1 MVNYTSLRARPGE
14 TAKERTFKLTTVE
27 RLKAL
32 RAGLDAHF
40 EAQGT
45 TAHAHPDCIRLASW
59 NLREF
64 DNAKYGFRTRDA
76 LIFIAEIMAR
86 FDIIAVQ
93 EVNKDLRALKD
104 LLRIMGPDWTFLATD
119 QAPKG
124 RGNAER
130 FAFVY
135 NTKRVRSTLIAG
147 EVTLSGK
154 DRLMLPHSF
163 DYLPDAGLVV
173 ELPDGADLT
182 HPEQVYS
189 RKERGRTTRKLSE
202 DAEVDL
208 PPGTKLHLT
217 QGGTLVFR
225 SGHRISAEKEIDLG
239 SGALRSYGDAVGLR
253 LPTEEMEADEQQ
265 FARPPFFAT
274 FQAGWL
280 KLALCTVHIYY
291 GDEREGSAAMQTR
304 IREIERIAK
313 ALGDRAE
320 EENDSDS
327 DSFFFVLGDFNIV
340 GKSHD
345 TMAALQSNGFEIPP
359 EIQQIPEGTNVKRDK
374 FYDQIAYWAKTP
386 RRLRQGI
393 RDYARIEADAAG
405 VFDFFDHVFTTDQ
418 AGSYAPVIKD
428 EKARLNRARAREGK
442 APLTSDWDYED
453 WRTYQMSD
461 HLPMW
466 IELRT
471 DFADAYLDTLLD
483 VDDDDA

>member
-1 MVNYTSLRARPGE
+1 MVNYSSLRVRPGE
-14 TAKERTFKLTTVE
+14 PDAARQFKLKTVA
-27 RLKAL
+27 RLKTL

-40 EAQGT
+40 IAQGST
-45 TAHAHPDCIRLASW
+45 PHTHQDCIRMASW

-64 DNAKYGFRTRDA
+64 DNTKYGFRTRDA
-76 LIFIAEIMAR
+76 MIFIAEIMAR

-93 EVNKDLRALKD
+93 EVNKDLKALKD
-104 LLRIMGPDWTFLATD
+104 LLRLMGPDWSFLATD

-130 FAFVY
+130 FAFVF

-163 DYLPDAGLVV
+163 DYLPKSGLEV
-173 ELPDGADLT
+173 ELPDDAELT
-182 HPEQVYS
+182 HPETVYS
-189 RKERGRTTRKLSE
+189 RKVSGQSTRKLSE
-202 DAEVDL
+202 DALVDL
-208 PPGTKLHLT
+208 PPGTRLYLKD
-217 QGGTLVFR
+217 GGTLVFK
-225 SGHRISAEKEIDLG
+225 SGHLISADKEIDLG
-239 SGALRSYGDAVGLR
+239 TGSQRSYGDKVGLR
-253 LPTEEMEADEQQ
+253 LPTEEMDAEDQQ

-291 GDEREGSAAMQTR
+291 GSDRDGSAAMQTR
-304 IREIERIAK
+304 TREIERIAK
-313 ALGDRAE
+313 ALGDRAD

-340 GKSHD
+340 GKSHG
-345 TMAALQSNGFEIPP
+345 TMAALETQGFEIP
-359 EIQQIPEGTNVKRDK
+359 ENIQQIPEGTNVKRDK

-386 RRLRQGI
+386 RRRRQGM
-393 RDYARIEADAAG
+393 RDYAHVESCAAG
-405 VFDFFDHVFTTDQ
+405 VFDFFDHVFTMDEED
-418 AGSYAPVIKD
+418 SYADVIAQ
-428 EKARLNRARAREGK
+428 ETERLNRYRARQGK
-442 APLTSDWDYED
+442 KALSSKWKYRD

-466 IELRT
+466 IELKT
-471 DFADAYLDTLLD
+471 DFAAEYLDTLLD
-483 VDDDDA
+483 VEDDA

>member
-1 MVNYTSLRARPGE
+1 MVDYSELRAEPGE
-14 TAKERTFKLTTVE
+14 AEELRAFKLVTID

-40 EAQGT
+40 IEQGSRPY
-45 TAHAHPDCIRLASW
+45 ADNDCIRMASW

-76 LIFIAEIMAR
+76 MIFIAEIMAR

-93 EVNKDLRALKD
+93 EVNKDLAALED
-104 LLRIMGPDWTFLATD
+104 LLHLMGPDWSYLATD

-135 NTKRVRSTLIAG
+135 NTKRVQSRLIAG

-163 DYLPDAGLVV
+163 DYLPAMGLSLDLPPGA
-173 ELPDGADLT
+173 ELE
-182 HPEQVYS
+182 HPEKVYS
-189 RKERGRTTRKLSE
+189 RKERGRSTRKLRE
-202 DAEVDL
+202 DAVVDL
-208 PPGTKLHLT
+208 PPGTKINLT
-217 QGGTLVFR
+217 QGGTLVFK
-225 SGHRISAEKEIDLG
+225 SGHRISADKQIDLG
-239 SGALRSYGDAVGLR
+239 AGDNRVFTDQVGLR
-253 LPTEEMEADEQQ
+253 LPTEYMEAEEQQ

-291 GDEREGSAAMQTR
+291 GSDREGSAKMQTR
-304 IREIERIAK
+304 IREIDRICK

-340 GKSHD
+340 GKGHD
-345 TMAALQSNGFEIPP
+345 TMAALNSHGFEIP
-359 EIQQIPEGTNVKRDK
+359 EDIQQIPEGTNVKRDK

-386 RRLRQGI
+386 RRRRNGI
-393 RDYARIEADAAG
+393 RDYAKVEACAAG
-405 VFDFFDHVFTTDQ
+405 VFDFFEHVFTADH
-418 AGSYAPVIKD
+418 ANSYEPVMTV
-428 EKARLNRARAREGK
+428 EKERLNAQRVLEGK
-442 APLTSDWDYED
+442 NPLTSTWEYED

-466 IELRT
+466 IELKT
-471 DFADAYLDTLLD
+471 DFSTEYLETLLD
-483 VDDDDA
+483 VEPDS